1 MEQQRVVRDAEEYLQ
16 LVVAEVMAP
25 HPAECVLCYVARML
39 GEHVCDETLRWTG
52 RFRELRSPRATAL
65 EGRMQAVGGFCDC
78 EVFLN
83 GYRLRREHLER
94 DIHTDELRAPTTLL
108 PVRASVG
115 STPPSRA
122 RSGSGRGVAHST
134 TGEPSTHR

>member
-39 GEHVCDETLRWTG
+39 GEHGCDETLRWTG

-94 DIHTDELRAPTTLL
+94 DVHTDELRAPDHPPTCAGVGRLDSTKPCTLWE
-108 PVRASVG
+108 R
-115 STPPSRA
+115 SRR
-122 RSGSGRGVAHST
+122 RSLDDW
-134 TGEPSTHR
+134 

>member
-16 LVVAEVMAP
+16 HVVAEVMAP

-39 GEHVCDETLRWTG
+39 DEHGCDETLRWAG

-65 EGRMQAVGGFCDC
+65 ESRMQAAGGFCDC
-78 EVFLN
+78 EVFSN

-94 DIHTDELRAPTTLL
+94 DGQFTAMLFEVVGPEPRRAGE
-108 PVRASVG
+108 VDGA
-115 STPPSRA
+115 A
-122 RSGSGRGVAHST
+122 GVYAE
-134 TGEPSTHR
+134 G

>member
-39 GEHVCDETLRWTG
+39 GEHGCDETLRWTG

-65 EGRMQAVGGFCDC
+65 EGRMQAGGGFCDC

-94 DIHTDELRAPTTLL
+94 DIHTDELRAPDHPPTCAGVGRLDSTKPCTLWE
-108 PVRASVG
+108 R
-115 STPPSRA
+115 SRR
-122 RSGSGRGVAHST
+122 RSLDDW
-134 TGEPSTHR
+134 

>member
-39 GEHVCDETLRWTG
+39 GEHGCDETLRWTG

-94 DIHTDELRAPTTLL
+94 DIHTDELRAPDHPPTCAGVGRLDSTKPCTLWE
-108 PVRASVG
+108 R
-115 STPPSRA
+115 SRR
-122 RSGSGRGVAHST
+122 RSLDDW
-134 TGEPSTHR
+134 

>member
-39 GEHVCDETLRWTG
+39 GEHGCDETLRWTG

-83 GYRLRREHLER
+83 GYRLRREHLKR
-94 DIHTDELRAPTTLL
+94 DIHTDELRAPDHPPTCAGVGRLDSTKPCTLWE
-108 PVRASVG
+108 R
-115 STPPSRA
+115 SRR
-122 RSGSGRGVAHST
+122 RSLDDW
-134 TGEPSTHR
+134 

>member
-39 GEHVCDETLRWTG
+39 GEHGCDETLRWTG

-65 EGRMQAVGGFCDC
+65 EGRMQAVVGFCDC

-94 DIHTDELRAPTTLL
+94 DIHTDELRAPDHPPTCAGVGRLDSTKPCTLWE
-108 PVRASVG
+108 R
-115 STPPSRA
+115 SRR
-122 RSGSGRGVAHST
+122 RSLDDW
-134 TGEPSTHR
+134 

>member
-25 HPAECVLCYVARML
+25 HPAECVLCYVTRML
-39 GEHVCDETLRWTG
+39 GEHGCDETLRWT
-52 RFRELRSPRATAL
+52 TAL

-78 EVFLN
+78 EIFLN

-94 DIHTDELRAPTTLL
+94 DVHTDELCAPDH
-108 PVRASVG
+108 PPPCAGVG
-115 STPPSRA
+115 RMDSTKPCTVWERSRR
-122 RSGSGRGVAHST
+122 RS
-134 TGEPSTHR
+134 PDDW

>member
-25 HPAECVLCYVARML
+25 HPAECVLCYVVRML
-39 GEHVCDETLRWTG
+39 GEHGCDETLRWTG

-94 DIHTDELRAPTTLL
+94 DIHTDELRAPDHPPTCAGVGRLDSTKPCTLWE
-108 PVRASVG
+108 R
-115 STPPSRA
+115 SRR
-122 RSGSGRGVAHST
+122 RSLDDW
-134 TGEPSTHR
+134 